1 MTLTLDDIKA
11 AAGRIAGHVE
21 RTPCRFSRTLSEITG
36 AEVWVKFE
44 NQQFTA
50 SYKERGALNRL
61 SRLTDDERRRGVI
74 AASAGNHAQGLAYH
88 GERMGIPVTIVMP
101 VGTPFIKVQQT
112 RDFGANVVIE
122 GEGYD
127 AAYAK
132 ALTLCEVRG
141 LVFVPAFDDYD
152 VMAGQGTLALEM
164 LEDAP
169 DLEVLPVPIGGGGL
183 ISGVATAA
191 KAINPDIQVIGVE
204 PAMFPSFTARMRG
217 LNAPAGGQT
226 IAEGIAVKTIGKL
239 TYGVAR
245 PLIDDV
251 LLLEEPYFE
260 RAIALYCNVEKT
272 VAEGAGAAA
281 LAALLAY
288 PERFRGRKCGLILT
302 GGNIDPRLLA
312 SVLTRELVRAQRL
325 VSLRI
330 IGDDRPGLLATVSTA
345 IGALGGNILEVAHNR
360 LALVRYHDRDPRRPA
375 HPGNHGCPSRQGLPT
390 PERMMKRLMKTG
402 AATLLVVCAVLSL
415 GACAKKSSDDT
426 TDVGKAFLAQNA
438 RAPGIHVTASGLQYR
453 ILQSGP
459 ANGLRPKPA
468 DEVKVNYEGKLLDG
482 VVFDSSYQRGEPV
495 VMTVRDL
502 VPGWVE
508 ALQLMRPGDQWLLY
522 VPPSLGYGDKGAG
535 PIPPNSV
542 LVFKLE
548 LIAVAPD
555 SGSIAKG

>member
-1 MTLTLDDIKA
+1 MTLTLADIQA

-21 RTPCRFSRTLSEITG
+21 RTPCRRSRTLSEITG

-61 SRLTDDERRRGVI
+61 TRLDADERRRGVI

-88 GERMGIPVTIVMP
+88 GERLGIPVTIVMP
-101 VGTPFIKVQQT
+101 QGTPYVKVQQT
-112 RDFGANVVIE
+112 RAFGASVVIE
-122 GEGYD
+122 GDSYD
-127 AAYAK
+127 SAYGAAQA
-132 ALTLCEVRG
+132 LCEARD
-141 LVFVPAFDDYD
+141 LVYVPAFDDYD
-152 VMAGQGTLALEM
+152 VMAGQGTIALEM

-191 KAINPDIQVIGVE
+191 KSINPNISIIGVE
-204 PAMFPSFTARMRG
+204 PAMYPSFTGRMRG
-217 LNAPAGGQT
+217 LNAPVGGQT
-226 IAEGIAVKTIGKL
+226 IAEGIAVKSIGKL

-251 LLLEEPYFE
+251 LLLEEPFFE

-330 IGDDRPGLLATVSTA
+330 VGDDRPGLLATVSAA
-345 IGALGGNILEVAHNR
+345 IGNLGGNILEVAHNR
-360 LALVRYHDRDPRRPA
+360 LALDVPA
-375 HPGNHGCPSRQGLPT
+375 
-390 PERMMKRLMKTG
+390 
-402 AATLLVVCAVLSL
+402 
-415 GACAKKSSDDT
+415 
-426 TDVGKAFLAQNA
+426 
-438 RAPGIHVTASGLQYR
+438 
-453 ILQSGP
+453 
-459 ANGLRPKPA
+459 
-468 DEVKVNYEGKLLDG
+468 
-482 VVFDSSYQRGEPV
+482 
-495 VMTVRDL
+495 
-502 VPGWVE
+502 
-508 ALQLMRPGDQWLLY
+508 
-522 VPPSLGYGDKGAG
+522 KGAEFDVMIETRDAQHTQEIMDALRDRG
-535 PIPPNSV
+535 YPPRSV
-542 LVFKLE
+542 
-548 LIAVAPD
+548 
-555 SGSIAKG
+555 